1 MSAVHEIPIPIQG
14 CLEACERCCDVLDAI
29 TEEIF
34 ARDRPDH
41 QPIGAHLRH
50 ALDHL
55 ICFVR
60 GLPEGIVDYD
70 SRDRDVALESDLKL
84 FRKVLHESMDAI
96 RSIPAARL
104 GDVIQVRQTASLAT
118 EPLTLNSTVER
129 ELVFLSSHTIHHLA
143 LVVQFCREEGVNL
156 PDGTELA
163 YSTSAYLKTK
173 AH

>member
-14 CLEACERCCDVLDAI
+14 CLEACERCCNVLDAI
-29 TEEIF
+29 TEEMF
-34 ARDRPDH
+34 AGDRPDR

-50 ALDHL
+50 ALDHMN
-55 ICFVR
+55 CFVR

-70 SRDRDVALESDLKL
+70 SRDRDAAIESDPRLLRKL
-84 FRKVLHESMDAI
+84 LHELMDAL
-96 RSIPAARL
+96 RSIPGARL
-104 GDVIQVRQTASLAT
+104 GDVIQVRQTASMDT

-156 PDGTELA
+156 PDETELA
-163 YSTSAYLKTK
+163 YSTSAHLKTK
-173 AH
+173 AQ